1 MSKFGIQKKIKK
13 KSNKNLII
21 VFFIEFYDFWWK
33 LHFNRMKW
41 SEVTDN

>member
-21 VFFIEFYDFWWK
+21 VFFIEFYVFLVKTPFQSDEME
-33 LHFNRMKW
+33 R
-41 SEVTDN
+41 SYR